1 MDNTDDARYNTAA
14 AAAASAA
21 MGTTDRAPTTTADTR
36 TRT

>member
-1 MDNTDDARYNTAA
+1 MDNTDDARYNT